1 MNNSFLRKK
10 IHSLIPGGGHTYSRG
25 DDQFPE
31 NAPALLER
39 GKGCYVWGS
48 DGKKYLDYGMGLRS
62 VTIGYAQEEIDRAA
76 IIEIKKGNTLTKAC
90 MTELRAAEKLL
101 SLFPGM
107 DMVKFA
113 KSGSIATTA
122 AVKLARAYTGKKYV
136 VRCLDHPFF
145 SYDDWFIGD
154 TVINRGVPEEIKK
167 LTLNFRF
174 NDIKSLEEVFIKYP
188 NEIACVIMEPTTH
201 IQPKPGFLQEVLELT
216 HKNNAIFI
224 SDEISCSFRVGMAV
238 SIDTYGIIPDLIT
251 VGKGIA
257 NGYVLDALLGKR
269 EIMSLGGL
277 DHKEE
282 RVFLISTT
290 FGSEMSALGAMI
302 ATIDYFKKHHVLKH
316 LLDYNKKLIEGA
328 NKISKDLGIF
338 DYFYF
343 EGFPG
348 RVNYVTKDNK
358 GENSYEFRTL
368 FAQEMVENRVLIP
381 WVASS
386 FSHKEKELKITFKA
400 IENSLKVYK
409 KALKEGV
416 EKYVKGKIIK
426 PVFRKYN

>member
-1 MNNSFLRKK
+1 
-10 IHSLIPGGGHTYSRG
+10 
-25 DDQFPE
+25 
-31 NAPALLER
+31 
-39 GKGCYVWGS
+39 
-48 DGKKYLDYGMGLRS
+48 
-62 VTIGYAQEEIDRAA
+62 
-76 IIEIKKGNTLTKAC
+76 
-90 MTELRAAEKLL
+90 
-101 SLFPGM
+101 
-107 DMVKFA
+107 MVKFA
-113 KSGSIATTA
+113 KSGSITTTA
-122 AVKLARAYTGKKYV
+122 AVKLARAYTGKKHI

-154 TVINRGVPEEIKK
+154 TIINRGIPEEIKK
-167 LTLNFRF
+167 LTLNFKF
-174 NDIKSLEEVFIKYP
+174 NDISSLEEVFKKYP

-201 IQPKPGFLQEVLELT
+201 IQPKSGFLQEVLELT
-216 HKNNAIFI
+216 HKNGAVFI

-238 SIDTYGIIPDLIT
+238 TTDCYGVTPDLIT

-257 NGYVLDALLGKR
+257 NGYVLDALLGKK
-269 EIMSLGGL
+269 EIMSLGGI

-290 FGSEMSALGAMI
+290 FGSEMSALGAMM
-302 ATIDYFKKHHVLKH
+302 ATIDYFKKHHVLEH

-328 NKISKDLGIF
+328 NKISKDLGLL

-348 RVNYVTKDNK
+348 RVNFVTKDGK
-358 GENSYEFRTL
+358 GESSYVFRTL
-368 FAQEMVENRVLIP
+368 FAQEMVKNGVLIP

-386 FSHKEKELKITFKA
+386 YSHKEKELKMTLKA
-400 IENSLKVYK
+400 ISNSLEVYK
-409 KALKEGV
+409 KALREGA